1 MEEWFLTAKN
11 SKKKKKNKG
20 KSGPVV
26 QTLTEHAATNN
37 TVEEEEEMSLDKGEC
52 TLHHC
57 TSTCLAPSEH
67 HFIDTWR
74 PRQNGLNFADDILKK
89 WIFAKE
95 NVWFWNKI

>member
-1 MEEWFLTAKN
+1 MVKWFLTAKN

-37 TVEEEEEMSLDKGEC
+37 TVEEEEEISLDKGEC

-57 TSTCLAPSEH
+57 TSTCHLLSNTLLTRWGRDKMVAVLQ
-67 HFIDTWR
+67 TTY
-74 PRQNGLNFADDILKK
+74 
-89 WIFAKE
+89 
-95 NVWFWNKI
+95 